1 MYLTSLHWQDSIDSV
16 EQQALF
22 GEKDYEAPG
31 DALRFLLEDRGWTQE
46 EFAFIAGVSRQT
58 IAQIIANKSGI
69 TAEMAISFEAAFG
82 YPASRWL
89 SLDAKYRLGLVRKDS
104 GEIGQRAKVYSVA
117 PVREMQKRGWIRDTR
132 AISDIE
138 SDLKR
143 FFGAT
148 DLDAIPPISV
158 ATKRSNAIDSNLTP
172 LQRAWCFRARELA
185 RALQVVP
192 FNNDGIELRK
202 LWMELRE
209 LAAYTKEARH
219 IPRLLAENGIRFV
232 VVEPLPSAKIDG
244 ATFWLD
250 AVSPVIAVSVR
261 FDRIDNFWFT
271 VMHECSHVF
280 HGDAFSLDVDIEGDE
295 QVTKAE
301 PHMAA
306 CEQRANIEAAGY
318 LIPKSDLESFIGRVA
333 PLFSK
338 ERIVQFA
345 HAIKIHPGIIV
356 GQLQHRGELHP
367 GGNRDLVSK
376 IREVITETA
385 LTDGWGKF
393 ISQASLGIV

>member
-1 MYLTSLHWQDSIDSV
+1 MYLTPLHSDHTIDSV

-22 GEKDYEAPG
+22 GEKDYETPG
-31 DALRFLLEDRGWTQE
+31 EALRFLLEDRGWTQE

-69 TAEMAISFEAAFG
+69 TPEMALSFEAAFG

-89 SLDAKYRLGLVRKDS
+89 GLDAKYRLSQVRKDS
-104 GEIGQRAKVYSVA
+104 ADVGQRAKVYSVA
-117 PVREMQKRGWIRDTR
+117 PVREMQKRGWIKDTR
-132 AISDIE
+132 VISDIDT
-138 SDLKR
+138 DLKR
-143 FFGAT
+143 FFGT
-148 DLDAIPPISV
+148 NDLDAIPPISV
-158 ATKRSNAIDSNLTP
+158 ATKRSNATDGSLTP
-172 LQRAWCFRARELA
+172 TQRAWCFRARELA
-185 RALQVVP
+185 SALQVPP
-192 FNNDGIELRK
+192 FRAEDTETRK
-202 LWMELRE
+202 LRMKLRE

-219 IPRLLAENGIRFV
+219 VPRLMAEHGIRFV
-232 VVEPLPSAKIDG
+232 IVEPLPGAKIDG

-250 AVSPVIAVSVR
+250 TTSPVIAVSVR

-280 HGDAFSLDVDIEGDE
+280 HGDAFSLDIDIEGDE
-295 QVTKAE
+295 QVSK
-301 PHMAA
+301 PDPQMAA

-318 LIPKSDLESFIGRVA
+318 LIARSDIESFIGRVA

-345 HAIKIHPGIIV
+345 HAVQIHPGIIV

-367 GGNRDLVSK
+367 GSNRDLVSK
-376 IREVITETA
+376 VRDVITETA
-385 LTDGWGKF
+385 LTDGWGRF
-393 ISQASLGIV
+393 ISQASLGNP